1 MYCIIQICMT
11 VHQSFQ
17 QVLQNLI
24 ESAQNI
30 PDAVW
35 LVIITKIRDVLGDR
49 WFGQDKEEQEEL
61 NKIIKAINNGNHERA
76 GNLIQERD
84 NTEQI
89 EKTIH
94 DMCRSVLDCEPQTE
108 EEAQK
113 TLNTYN

>member
-1 MYCIIQICMT
+1 MT

-17 QVLQNLI
+17 QVLQKLI
-24 ESAQNI
+24 EFAQNI
-30 PDAVW
+30 PDPVW
-35 LVIITKIRDVLGDR
+35 LVIITKIRDVLEDR

-89 EKTIH
+89 EKTID